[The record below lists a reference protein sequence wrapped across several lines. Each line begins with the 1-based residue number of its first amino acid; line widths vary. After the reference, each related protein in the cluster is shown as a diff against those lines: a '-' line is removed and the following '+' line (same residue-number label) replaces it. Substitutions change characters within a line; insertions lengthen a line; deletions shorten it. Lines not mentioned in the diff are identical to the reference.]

1 MNLDAGFIDGPL
13 RVGMVIDFEPIVSIG
28 DLGFYLEDM
37 FLITRTGAQDLT
49 PNIPFTSDEIEA
61 AMRK

>member
-1 MNLDAGFIDGPL
+1 MNLDAGFIEGPL
-13 RVGMVIDFEPIVSIG
+13 RAGMVIDFEPIVSID

-37 FLITRTGAQDLT
+37 FLITKTGAEDLT
-49 PNIPFTSDEIEA
+49 PKIPFTSDEIEA